1 MHVSICVCTYNR
13 GYILGFCLESL
24 TKLTIPAGCEAEIL
38 VVDNN
43 STDETKEVVA
53 RYSQRSSIPIFYFH
67 EPEQGISAARN
78 RAIHESH
85 GDYIGFLDD
94 ECVVSPNWLEIAFE
108 DINEFAPSI
117 IGGPYVG
124 ALLPATGQKWFKVE
138 YGNAY
143 FLDYGFGRGFQKE
156 FRASA
161 GNMFIHKM
169 VCETQRFDRKFGPKG
184 NEMKFGEETFLQE
197 RFLSKN
203 PGAAVFYEPRIEVA
217 HYILPHKMS
226 LSYFAKREMEMG
238 ACHYYRFEIQTLP
251 FEVARACAYLC
262 ISPFGAVFRDR
273 RAFPFWQNYLYEQ
286 VIPRLRVFGAAL
298 ERIRRRYI

>member
-13 GYILGFCLESL
+13 GYILRYCLESL
-24 TKLTIPAGCEAEIL
+24 TKLSIPAGCEAEIL

-43 STDETKEVVA
+43 STDDTREVVA
-53 RYSQRSSIPIFYFH
+53 CYSKRSSIPIFYFH
-67 EPEQGISAARN
+67 EPEQGSSAARN
-78 RAIHESH
+78 RAINESY

-94 ECVVSPNWLEIAFE
+94 ECVVSPNWLEIVFE
-108 DINEFAPSI
+108 DIQEFAPYI
-117 IGGPYVG
+117 IGGPYIG
-124 ALLPATGQKWFKVE
+124 ALLPATGPKWFKAE

-143 FLDYGFGRGFQKE
+143 FLNYGLGRGFQNE

-161 GNMFIHKM
+161 GNMLIHKT
-169 VCETQRFDRKFGPKG
+169 VFQTQRFDRKLGMKG
-184 NEMKFGEETFLQE
+184 NEMKFGEESFLQE

-203 PGAAVFYEPRIEVA
+203 PGAAAFYEPRIEVT

-238 ACHYYRFEIQTLP
+238 ACHYCTFKIQSLPIEI
-251 FEVARACAYLC
+251 ARACAYLC
-262 ISPFGAVFRDR
+262 IAPFVAVFRDR

-286 VIPRLRVFGAAL
+286 VIPRLSVFGAAL
-298 ERIRRRYI
+298 ERVRRRYI